1 MTNDQLKPM
10 SRTVRACALA
20 SVRPGFVLLA
30 GLVCVQGQTAL
41 DPLTIF
47 QPTVSFSPP
56 ERARLARGETL
67 VKSVPAADGQVA
79 IFSGVRAAVDGDRL
93 VRWVR
98 RVDAMKRGRYAP
110 AVRRF
115 SDPPRVEDLS
125 TLELDADD
133 LDALRDCRPG
143 DCGLKLSESEMATL
157 APLARARRPGW
168 QAEVQRAY
176 RDAIL
181 ARAKHYLAS
190 GLAGVPP
197 YRDRETPVRLEDEFR
212 GLVAQSGFLA
222 RVPALTDFL
231 SRYPTVRTP
240 EIESFLYWSK
250 EILGRKPVVSIT
262 HVTMSRGSG
271 GADAMVVSRQVYAS
285 HYMTGSI
292 AVTAIAGEAPRYLL
306 YLNRSRVDVL
316 DGFFGGLAR
325 RIVEGRLRDEAGQVV
340 DSLRRRLEAGEPPGE
355 S

>member
-1 MTNDQLKPM
+1 MLP
-10 SRTVRACALA
+10 AL
-20 SVRPGFVLLA
+20 VLLA
-30 GLVCVQGQTAL
+30 GLVCAQEQTAI
-41 DPLTIF
+41 DPLTLF
-47 QPTVSFSPP
+47 QPTVSLSPQ

-110 AVRRF
+110 AVQRF
-115 SDPPRVEDLS
+115 SDPPRLEDLS
-125 TLELDADD
+125 TLELDAGD
-133 LDALRDCRPG
+133 LDALRECRPG
-143 DCGLKLSESEMATL
+143 DCGLKLSEAEIATL
-157 APLARARRPGW
+157 APLSRARRTGW

-176 RDAIL
+176 RDTIL
-181 ARAKHYLAS
+181 ARAKNYLAT
-190 GLAGVPP
+190 GLVGAPP
-197 YRDRETPVRLEDEFR
+197 YRDRETPVRLEDEYR
-212 GLVAQSGFLA
+212 GLVAQSGFLTRA
-222 RVPALTDFL
+222 PALTEFL
-231 SRYPTVRTP
+231 SRYPALRTP
-240 EIESFLYWSK
+240 DVESFLYWSK
-250 EILGRKPVVSIT
+250 EILGRKPVISIT
-262 HVTMSRGSG
+262 HVTITRGNSA
-271 GADAMVVSRQVYAS
+271 ADAMVVSRQVYAS

-292 AVTAIAGEAPRYLL
+292 AVTAIAGKEPQYLL

-340 DSLRRRLEAGEPPGE
+340 DSLRRRLEAGEPPAGE

>member
-1 MTNDQLKPM
+1 ML
-10 SRTVRACALA
+10 L
-20 SVRPGFVLLA
+20 GFVLFGGVVCLRGQLA
-30 GLVCVQGQTAL
+30 I
-41 DPLTIF
+41 DPLALF
-47 QPTVSFSPP
+47 HPTVSVSAQ
-56 ERARLARGETL
+56 ERARLTRGETL
-67 VKSVPAADGQVA
+67 VKSVSAADGQVA

-125 TLELDADD
+125 LLELDADD

-143 DCGLKLSESEMATL
+143 DCGLKLSEQEITTL
-157 APLARARRPGW
+157 APLARARRGGW
-168 QAEVQRAY
+168 QVEVQRAY

-181 ARAKHYLAS
+181 TRAKNYLAS
-190 GLAGVPP
+190 GLVGAPP
-197 YRDRETPVRLEDEFR
+197 YRDRETPVRLEDEFQA
-212 GLVAQSGFLA
+212 LAAQSGFLT
-222 RVPALTDFL
+222 RLPALTEFL
-231 SRYPTVRTP
+231 SRYPDVRTP

-262 HVTMSRGSG
+262 HVTITRGGSG
-271 GADAMVVSRQVYAS
+271 AEAMVVSRQVYAS

-306 YLNRSRVDVL
+306 YLNRSHVDVL

-340 DSLRRRLEAGEPPGE
+340 DGLRRRLEAGEPPAGE